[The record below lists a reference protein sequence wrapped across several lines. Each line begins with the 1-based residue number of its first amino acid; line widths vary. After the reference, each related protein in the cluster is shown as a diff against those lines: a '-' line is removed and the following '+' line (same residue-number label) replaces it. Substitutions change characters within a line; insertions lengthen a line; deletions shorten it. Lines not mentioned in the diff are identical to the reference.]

1 MKLRD
6 YIECRRFETLRAR
19 IRKMQDQDPALALHK
34 QHLAASMLEGNLNQM
49 HRAFMERSIEKQN
62 AILGDIAAAL
72 KEPK

>member
-6 YIECRRFETLRAR
+6 FIECRRFETMRAR
-19 IRKMQDQDPALALHK
+19 IRKMQDPALELHK
-34 QHLAASMLEGNLNQM
+34 QHLSTYMLESNLNQM

-62 AILGDIAAAL
+62 AILGDISAAL